1 MELNKIYNLDNIEG
15 MKQMIDEG
23 VQVNSIVT
31 DPPYNL
37 SFMNKSWDSVGT
49 PKEFQEWN
57 YQWAEYAYQILKP
70 GGYLVVFGGTRTCH
84 RMVSGVE
91 DAGFEIKDTLEW
103 IYGSGF
109 PKSYNISKGFDKQ
122 AGVERTEGAREWS
135 GGKRTGGIVGNKDT
149 NLGTQ
154 TKTLYDIPATDLAK
168 QWNGYGTALKPA
180 HEPILLAQKPRE
192 GTYCNNIEKYGCGGI
207 NIDDCRINTTYS
219 NKGRNIRNEDEEEY
233 TVQNCPPKRKGMKTR
248 TEPNSKGR
256 FPANLLLTHSPN
268 CELIGTKKVKGSK
281 GGIRKSGT
289 EFFGEAAK
297 NSNSIKLGHADKD
310 GLEEVEQWDCVE
322 DCPIRIMDEQSGDI
336 KKHHG
341 GKGKSQIGTFN
352 IRDRQ
357 GEDRPSYGDKGGA
370 SRYFNNFSWQ
380 DEDFFLYTA
389 KVSKSE
395 RTCEGQVENNHPT
408 VKPIELI
415 RWLIRLVTPKDG
427 ITVDL
432 FCGSGTHPIAAHLEE
447 IDFIAFEKEED
458 YWEIAT
464 NRYEYY
470 KNKPIQK
477 TLF

>member
-1 MELNKIYNLDNIEG
+1 MKWIKLNGQYLEPENIEEIRIAY
-15 MKQMIDEG
+15 KNNKEILEP
-23 VQVNSIVT
+23 VYKRKI
-31 DPPYNL
+31 NL
-37 SFMNKSWDSVGT
+37 YE
-49 PKEFQEWN
+49 EFSKT
-57 YQWAEYAYQILKP
+57 WAKYAYQILKP
-70 GGYLVVFGGTRTCH
+70 GGYLVVFGGTRTYH

-91 DAGFEIKDTLEW
+91 DAGLEIKDTLEW

-122 AGVERTEGAREWS
+122 AGAEREVTSIDVAHINTMICLTDDNWEGK
-135 GGKRTGGIVGNKDT
+135 GKKKFERKD
-149 NLGTQ
+149 
-154 TKTLYDIPATDLAK
+154 KPVTDKAK
-168 QWNGYGTALKPA
+168 QWEGYGTALKPA

-219 NKGRNIRNEDEEEY
+219 NKGRNIRNEDEKEY

-248 TEPNSKGR
+248 AEPNNKGR

-268 CELIGTKKVKGSK
+268 CKLISDD
-281 GGIRKSGT
+281 
-289 EFFGEAAK
+289 
-297 NSNSIKLGHADKD
+297 NS
-310 GLEEVEQWDCVE
+310 EVEQWDCVK
-322 DCPIRIMDEQSGDI
+322 DCPIRIMDEQSGILKSGDI
-336 KKHHG
+336 KGYYKG
-341 GKGKSQIGTFN
+341 FRSDSNCYGDGKVITQNHK
-352 IRDRQ
+352 
-357 GEDRPSYGDKGGA
+357 GDKGGA

-415 RWLIRLVTPKDG
+415 RWLIRLVTPKEG

-432 FCGSGTHPIAAHLEE
+432 FCGSGTHPIAARLEE